1 MVVIKYPDVEK
12 QVYYNEDF
20 YHVLVQCKAMV
31 YHDRDFK
38 GVYAGRSRVG
48 KSVLAMQHAKFFD
61 PSFDDSRIVYNPRDF
76 VELANKLSPGS
87 AIMLDETRHAG
98 GGDWAQGKES
108 KIFLDYLNEVGQK
121 NLYILLLLPD
131 FWDLRTALATNLT
144 HYMVHVY
151 EEENQD
157 FNPENTKSDPLTRGH
172 FDFYNF
178 EDKRYLFYHN
188 HKYHSYKGVKP
199 SMKNLDFSNT
209 FVVNEANY
217 RAKKFAGLEKYADPR
232 IWETGATQQAQPKD
246 KALGSRGTRWL
257 VYRFKQLTNWDIKT
271 ICNFLE
277 LDDKTV
283 GKYVTQ
289 YTKEYTGIPNSA
301 NSTPEASLS
310 ITNGVVEQISGETE
324 EALL

>member
-232 IWETGATQQAQPKD
+232 IWETGGVQPEPKD
-246 KALGSRGTRWL
+246 KQNGSRGTKWL
-257 VYRFKQLTNWDIKT
+257 TRRLKDRGWSNEDIAEL
-271 ICNFLE
+271 LE
-277 LDDKTV
+277 LEVKSV
-283 GKYVTQ
+283 NNYVNQ
-289 YTKEYTGIPNSA
+289 YRKEATGDAKSLKP
-301 NSTPEASLS
+301 TPEASLS
-310 ITNGVVEQISGETE
+310 ITNGVVEQISGQIEG
-324 EALL
+324 ALL